1 MCQDEEMRE
10 EAESLRRA
18 AADIA
23 AAIGRKD
30 VDTVVQW
37 LAPGFI
43 HRSPGGAG
51 SDARSFAQAIRD
63 IPGEILFVRLEA
75 VEVDVS
81 DAGALV
87 TGIQHARVRIEGT
100 EIDDRRAF
108 VDWFVKR
115 DGEWRILV
123 AVDLPTAEEP
133 AAAPAKG

>member
-1 MCQDEEMRE
+1 MEISQD
-10 EAESLRRA
+10 AERLRLA
-18 AADIA
+18 AAEIA
-23 AAIGRKD
+23 DAFGRRD
-30 VDTVVQW
+30 ADAVVRW

-63 IPGEILFVRLEA
+63 IPGEILFVRLLA
-75 VEVDVS
+75 VEVDIS
-81 DAGALV
+81 GTGALV
-87 TGIQHARVRIEGT
+87 TGIQHAQVRIEGT
-100 EIDDRRAF
+100 AIDDRRAF

-133 AAAPAKG
+133 SAPAAPAQD

>member
-1 MCQDEEMRE
+1 METSQD
-10 EAESLRRA
+10 AERLRRA
-18 AADIA
+18 AEEIAD
-23 AAIGRKD
+23 AIGRRD
-30 VDTVVQW
+30 ADAVVRW

-63 IPGEILFVRLEA
+63 IPGEILFVRLET
-75 VEVDVS
+75 VEVDLS
-81 DAGALV
+81 DAAALV

-133 AAAPAKG
+133 SAPAAPAQD

>member
-1 MCQDEEMRE
+1 MEIGR
-10 EAESLRRA
+10 EAERLRQA
-18 AADIA
+18 AAEIA
-23 AAIGRKD
+23 DAIGRRD
-30 VDTVVQW
+30 ADAVVRW

-63 IPGEILFVRLEA
+63 IPGEIRFVRLVA

-87 TGIQHARVRIEGT
+87 TGIQHAQVRIEGT
-100 EIDDRRAF
+100 EIDDRRGF

-123 AVDLPTAEEP
+123 AVDLPGAEKPSAP
-133 AAAPAKG
+133 AAAAQD